1 MKVKLIAIGKTNA
14 AYLREGEEEYD
25 KRLRHYVAFETIY
38 LPDVKNAKSYS
49 EQQLKDKEGEVF
61 LAKIERQDYLV
72 LLDENGHEST
82 SEAFAVYLDKQQ
94 MMSVKT
100 LVFLIGGAFGFSEAV
115 YQRSDHRMSLS
126 KMTFSHQMVRLIFK
140 EQLYRAFTIIKGE
153 PYHHK

>member
-72 LLDENGHEST
+72 LLDENGEQST